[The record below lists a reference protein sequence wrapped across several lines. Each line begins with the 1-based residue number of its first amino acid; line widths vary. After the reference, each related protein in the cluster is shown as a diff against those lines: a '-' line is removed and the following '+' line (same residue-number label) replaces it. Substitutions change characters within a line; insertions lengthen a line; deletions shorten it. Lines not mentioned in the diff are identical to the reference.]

1 MLTARARRNTY
12 NTHTHMHTPK
22 AERAESR
29 GMALKWRQLWANF
42 MNFECTHTQNGKP
55 SRQPF
60 CADTRPGGV
69 AAGVESCGCCCCCCC
84 SLWLSLLSLSLSLP
98 LSTSDDYLETPKQ
111 LHYFYEAGGG
121 ALRWARP
128 LSGAISVCWWP
139 GQGPGQGGIGVGV
152 GAVAV
157 AVAGARRKFVCV
169 N

>member
-12 NTHTHMHTPK
+12 NTHTPCTHAHTPK
-22 AERAESR
+22 AEREQR
-29 GMALKWRQLWANF
+29 VGGMALKWRQLWANF

-69 AAGVESCGCCCCCCC
+69 AAGVESCGCRCCCCCC
-84 SLWLSLLSLSLSLP
+84 SLWLSLLSLSLP

-139 GQGPGQGGIGVGV
+139 GQGGIGVGV
-152 GAVAV
+152 GAGV